1 MPSSTAAKSVFAD
14 TSFFFALA
22 AKRDHAHEQA
32 TAVYARLVKGGRR
45 LLTTDYVIDETMT
58 LVKLR
63 TEARVALAL
72 LERIEQ
78 SETVVIEAI
87 DAVRFH
93 EAKAL
98 FRRHADHDYSF
109 TDCSSFVVMRE
120 QKLTEALTTDAHFTE
135 AGFKALLRTR

>member
-1 MPSSTAAKSVFAD
+1 MPSSMASKPVFAD

-22 AKRDHAHEQA
+22 AKRDHAHTQA
-32 TAVYARLVKGGRR
+32 TAEYARLVKAGRR
-45 LLTTDYVIDETMT
+45 LVTTDYVIDETLT

-78 SETVVIEAI
+78 SESVVIEAI
-87 DAVRFH
+87 DATRFNT
-93 EAKAL
+93 AKAL

-109 TDCSSFVVMRE
+109 TDCTSFAVMRE
-120 QKLTEALTTDAHFTE
+120 QKLTDALTTDAHFAE
-135 AGFKALLRTR
+135 AGFKALLRSR